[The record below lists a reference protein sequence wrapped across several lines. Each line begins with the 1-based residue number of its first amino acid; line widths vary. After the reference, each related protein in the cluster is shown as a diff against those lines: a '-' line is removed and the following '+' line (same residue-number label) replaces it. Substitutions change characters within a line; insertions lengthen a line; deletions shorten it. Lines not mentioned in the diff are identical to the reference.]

1 MVEDLPPGALE
12 SAAARSNAFD
22 IPADECCFTGC
33 CERGKAFLLEDL
45 DTQNLDEG
53 AA

>member
-12 SAAARSNAFD
+12 SAAARSGEFE
-22 IPADECCFTGC
+22 IPTEECCFTGC
-33 CERGKAFLLEDL
+33 CERGKAYLLEEL
-45 DTQNLDEG
+45 DREQLNKG

>member
-12 SAAARSNAFD
+12 SAAARSDAYE
-22 IPADECCFTGC
+22 IPTAECCFTGC
-33 CERGKAFLLEDL
+33 CERGKAYLLEEL
-45 DTQNLDEG
+45 DNEQLNKG

>member
-12 SAAARSNAFD
+12 SEAAHSD
-22 IPADECCFTGC
+22 EYEIPTDECCFTGC
-33 CERGKAFLLEDL
+33 CERGKAFLLEEL
-45 DTQNLDEG
+45 DREQANKG